1 MAFVQQESEGEML
14 ESTLVQIREVV
25 DKYIRPALQ
34 ADGGDIEVVDF
45 QDNVLSVRLQGA
57 CSCCPHARMTLEN
70 AVGNTIRQAVAQD
83 IEIKSV

>member
-1 MAFVQQESEGEML
+1 MSEEVL
-14 ESTLVQIREVV
+14 SQINEVV

-34 ADGGDIEVVDF
+34 ADGGDIEIVDF

-70 AVGNTIRQAVAQD
+70 AVGNTIRQSVSQN
-83 IEIKSV
+83 ITIKAL

>member
-1 MAFVQQESEGEML
+1 MSGEVL
-14 ESTLVQIREVV
+14 SQINEVV

-34 ADGGDIEVVDF
+34 ADGGDIEIVDF

-70 AVGNTIRQAVAQD
+70 AVGNTIRQAVSQN
-83 IEIKSV
+83 ITIKAL

>member
-1 MAFVQQESEGEML
+1 MSEEVL
-14 ESTLVQIREVV
+14 LKINEVV

-34 ADGGDIEVVDF
+34 ADGGDIEIVDF

-70 AVGNTIRQAVAQD
+70 AVGNTICQAVSQD
-83 IEIKSV
+83 ITIKAL

>member
-1 MAFVQQESEGEML
+1 MSENV
-14 ESTLVQIREVV
+14 LVQIKEVV

-34 ADGGDIEVVDF
+34 ADGGDIEVVNF

-70 AVGNTIRQAVAQD
+70 AVGNTIRQAVSQD
-83 IEIKSV
+83 IVIEAL

>member
-1 MAFVQQESEGEML
+1 MSEEVL
-14 ESTLVQIREVV
+14 LQINEVV

-45 QDNVLSVRLQGA
+45 QDNILSVRLQGA

-70 AVGNTIRQAVAQD
+70 AVGNTIRQAVSQD
-83 IEIKSV
+83 IIIKAL

>member
-1 MAFVQQESEGEML
+1 MGLYQEGVEMSEEVL
-14 ESTLVQIREVV
+14 LQINEVV

-34 ADGGDIEVVDF
+34 ADGGDIEIVDF

-70 AVGNTIRQAVAQD
+70 AVGNTIRQSVSQD
-83 IEIKSV
+83 ITIKAL

>member
-1 MAFVQQESEGEML
+1 MSEEVL
-14 ESTLVQIREVV
+14 LQINEVV

-45 QDNVLSVRLQGA
+45 QDNILSVRLQGA

-70 AVGNTIRQAVAQD
+70 AVGNTIRQAVSQD
-83 IEIKSV
+83 IIIKSL

>member
-1 MAFVQQESEGEML
+1 MSEEVL
-14 ESTLVQIREVV
+14 LQINEVV

-34 ADGGDIEVVDF
+34 ADGGDIEIVDF

-70 AVGNTIRQAVAQD
+70 AVGNTIRQSVSQD
-83 IEIKSV
+83 ITIKAL

>member
-1 MAFVQQESEGEML
+1 MSGEVL
-14 ESTLVQIREVV
+14 SQINEVV

-34 ADGGDIEVVDF
+34 ADGGDIEIVDF

-70 AVGNTIRQAVAQD
+70 AVRNTIRQAVSQN
-83 IEIKSV
+83 ITIKAL